1 MRTNSQ
7 RNHEQGVIITLV
19 AVFMLF
25 VMVAMAALAID
36 VVTLYTA
43 RSEAQLAADGAAL
56 AGARVLANS
65 GMTSDPNAS
74 SDGLMD
80 TAETLARAIATQVA
94 KSNQVGGRNLNA
106 IGACG
111 PGSEISVC
119 FNDSANNPQVTV
131 QVTRTDLPTFFA
143 RLWGSKTLSV
153 AASATAEAYNPSG
166 LATGAAASS
175 GSLIAPTCVK
185 PWLLPN
191 IDPSGNG
198 NQIFTPATGAIA
210 DPTLL
215 GTSPQGLKVDCN
227 PADCSGGLLPPSPW
241 NYYPGDTSSK
251 GIFNAGSTSIT
262 CSPSVTGF
270 TPTDYQLSIAGCE
283 PTPIACN

>member
-1 MRTNSQ
+1 MRRHFHNSEP
-7 RNHEQGVIITLV
+7 RSEGIIITLV

-25 VMVAMAALAID
+25 VMGAMAALSID
-36 VVTLYTA
+36 IVTLYTA

-131 QVTRTDLPTFFA
+131 QVTRTDLPT
-143 RLWGSKTLSV
+143 
-153 AASATAEAYNPSG
+153 
-166 LATGAAASS
+166 
-175 GSLIAPTCVK
+175 
-185 PWLLPN
+185 
-191 IDPSGNG
+191 
-198 NQIFTPATGAIA
+198 
-210 DPTLL
+210 
-215 GTSPQGLKVDCN
+215 
-227 PADCSGGLLPPSPW
+227 
-241 NYYPGDTSSK
+241 
-251 GIFNAGSTSIT
+251 
-262 CSPSVTGF
+262 
-270 TPTDYQLSIAGCE
+270 
-283 PTPIACN
+283 